1 MTQGYQL
8 ELGYPHVLPLPSTA
22 TYILAQ
28 LATSMFSFSLST
40 WTWDTFL
47 TLRVVRASI

>member
-8 ELGYPHVLPLPSTA
+8 ELGYPHVLPLHSTA